1 MKTPT
6 FPRFLTFLGLTLAP
20 WAGARIQDG
29 LISYLEFE
37 VEATT
42 AAVTAGPDGLLQS
55 GATAGAPGGLRGNAL
70 LLDASAGN
78 QHVLLPLA
86 FGPGTDL
93 GQDFTISAWY
103 KLNDLPAENGS
114 SRYFVFESDLNF
126 EVSYGLR
133 NLGLGEPGIN
143 DGQVFTGGGGSI
155 GVPDAGIS
163 GWQHVLATYAVEGDT
178 MTVRT
183 FINGSE
189 IQSLTSGALSFAAS
203 GFHFGAARAGA
214 DNRGF
219 DGLMDEVA
227 VWDRPLTEGE
237 IYEVYLRG
245 EAGEALTSSDPA
257 DPAPEIVFF
266 EATPATVE
274 RGGEVTLSW
283 EVTGSNSVWIS
294 GLGLVD
300 AQSSEMVTVNTDLEF
315 TIVALNGNSSASS
328 LLTVKPTDPPADL
341 RNELVAYYRLDT
353 DFANDPA
360 ASGAD
365 ALGVNDPTVGAPGGL
380 VGNALELE
388 TSTNQHLN
396 APLSYGGAAS
406 DLGDSFTVSAW
417 YQLNDPAT
425 PSGSGRYFVFES
437 SENYDISF
445 GIRDLG
451 IGEPGTNDG
460 QTFTQG
466 GASQGYPDLALAGW
480 HQVLQRYTAI
490 DGITTIETFGD
501 GIFLGAVQNATSNI
515 SGLGINFGAPRS
527 TVVDRGFDG
536 LLDEIALWAR
546 PLTDEEIALTY
557 ELGRGGAGVVDS
569 PAPLVITSLTHEAK
583 TGVTSFVFVSLVGAT
598 YAIDRS
604 FDLEIWNEIEDNYQA
619 TSELSTFQDA
629 GAGPTAYYRVRRLN

>member
-6 FPRFLTFLGLTLAP
+6 FARFLAFFGLTLTP

-37 VEATT
+37 AEATT
-42 AAVTAGPDGLLQS
+42 NALTAGPDGILQL

-103 KLNDLPAENGS
+103 KLNDLPADNGS
-114 SRYFVFESDLNF
+114 SRYFVFESDINF

-155 GVPDAGIS
+155 GVPDAGLS
-163 GWQHVLATYAVEGDT
+163 GWQHVLATYAIEGET

-227 VWDRPLTEGE
+227 VWDRSLTEEE

-245 EAGEALTSSDPA
+245 EAGEGLATSDPA
-257 DPAPEIVFF
+257 DPAPQIVSF
-266 EATPATVE
+266 EATPASVE

-283 EVTGSNSVWIS
+283 DVTGSSSVWIS
-294 GLGLVD
+294 GLGSVE
-300 AQSSEMVTVNTDLEF
+300 AQSSQVVTVDTELEF
-315 TIVALNGNSSASS
+315 TMVALNGSSSTSAF
-328 LLTVKPTDPPADL
+328 LTVEPIDPPADL
-341 RNELVAYYRLDT
+341 RGKLVAYYRLDT

-360 ASGAD
+360 ASGVD
-365 ALGVNDPTVGAPGGL
+365 ASGMNEPTVGAPGGL
-380 VGNALELE
+380 VGNALKLE
-388 TSTNQHLN
+388 TPTNQHLT
-396 APLSYGGAAS
+396 APISYGGLAS
-406 DLGDSFTVSAW
+406 DLGDSFTISVW
-417 YQLNDPAT
+417 YQLNNPAT
-425 PSGSGRYFVFES
+425 ASGSGRYFVFES
-437 SENYDISF
+437 SENYDLSF

-451 IGEPGTNDG
+451 TGEPGINDG

-466 GASQGYPDLALAGW
+466 GASQGYPDSALPGW

-490 DGITTIETFGD
+490 DGVTTIETFVD
-501 GIFLGAVQNATSNI
+501 GIFQGAVQNATSNI

-536 LLDEIALWAR
+536 FLDEIALWAR

-557 ELGRGGAGVVDS
+557 ELGRAGAGVVDS
-569 PAPLVITSLTHEAK
+569 LGPLSITSVTYDAG
-583 TGVTSFVFVSLVGAT
+583 TGVGALEFVSMPGAT

-619 TSELSTFQDA
+619 TGELSTFQDS
-629 GAGPTAYYRVRRLN
+629 GAGPSAYYRVRRLN